1 MREIA
6 VSTLL
11 VFCNAPPGMETF
23 MNRHSRRLS
32 FTTPIFISFAGILL
46 SFILVAVL
54 VTIIQRNDIIRDYH
68 SINRNFTHNLAVNYT
83 ESILHEN
90 DYILGRAATYLARD
104 DELNNIVNLS
114 PEKGL
119 QSMMQ
124 LLSMMPTVSSLS
136 VADVDGHYLRAP
148 QAVNRADAPV
158 FDATTR
164 PWFVHQGD
172 VGIFSRYT
180 QPYIDFFTQQQ
191 TITLAKPVIS
201 TDGKLKGTL
210 AFHFDLTAMSYTLRK
225 MKPPVPGEFFVV
237 NRRGQALLHPDNGML
252 FQTVMPESL
261 LTNMT
266 AGDGEV
272 FDKPNRTWYYYYSFT
287 NPDWFVIYKVSGHT
301 LSQLAHHESIIV
313 SWGFALA
320 GIIIITFGLYLR
332 QASRGVLMNIINAIK
347 TGDTK
352 HAPGLEVML
361 DKAIETNREREQA
374 YVRQA
379 TVDSLTGC
387 KNRWAFDTDITTL
400 MSERQP
406 FALALVDIDN
416 FKSINDTWGH
426 LSGDIVLR
434 NVAREGITVLQ
445 THGLSLY
452 RYGGEEF
459 AIIFTEKFVAE
470 AGAILELWRV
480 KVSKRT
486 WREEGLSVTF
496 SAGLGE
502 WHMETLEHLVS
513 SVDEALYR
521 AKRQGKNRILRTSL
535 S

>member
-1 MREIA
+1 M
-6 VSTLL
+6 SS
-11 VFCNAPPGMETF
+11 
-23 MNRHSRRLS
+23 HSRRLS

-46 SFILVAVL
+46 SFIIIAAL
-54 VTIIQRNDIIRDYH
+54 VTVIQRNDIIRDYH
-68 SINRNFTHNLAVNYT
+68 GINRNFTHNLAVNYT

-104 DELNNIVNLS
+104 DELNRLVNLD
-114 PEKGL
+114 PVQGQ

-136 VADVDGHYLRAP
+136 IADTEGHYMRAP
-148 QAVNRADAPV
+148 QVVQRQNAPV

-172 VGIFSRYT
+172 AGIFSRYT
-180 QPYIDFFTQQQ
+180 QPYVDFFTQHQ
-191 TITLAKPVIS
+191 TVTLAKPVIS

-210 AFHFDLTAMSYTLRK
+210 AFHFDLAAMSHTLRQ
-225 MKPPVPGEFFVV
+225 MRPPVQGEFFVV
-237 NRRGQALLHPDNGML
+237 NRQGQALLHSDNGKL
-252 FQTVMPESL
+252 FQKVISPQIL
-261 LTNMT
+261 GGMT
-266 AGDGEV
+266 AGEGEV
-272 FDKPNRTWYYYYSFT
+272 FDKGSRTWYYYYSFT

-301 LSQLAHHESIIV
+301 LSILAQHESIII

-320 GIIIITFGLYLR
+320 GLIIITFGLYLR
-332 QASRGVLMNIINAIK
+332 HASRGILMNIINAIK
-347 TGDTK
+347 TGDTNR
-352 HAPGLEVML
+352 APGLEVML
-361 DKAIETNREREQA
+361 HKAIETNKERERA

-387 KNRWAFDTDITTL
+387 KNRWAFDTDMTAL
-400 MSERQP
+400 MAERQP

-434 NVAREGITVLQ
+434 NVAREGITILQ
-445 THGLSLY
+445 AHGLSLY

-459 AIIFTEKFVAE
+459 AVIFTAEHIAE
-470 AGAILELWRV
+470 ASALLELWRINV
-480 KVSKRT
+480 ANRN
-486 WREEGLSVTF
+486 WREEGLHVTF

-502 WHMETLEHLVS
+502 WHMETLDHLVS
-513 SVDEALYR
+513 SVDEALYK
-521 AKRQGKNRILRTSL
+521 AKRQGKNRILRTTHDA
-535 S
+535 

>member
-1 MREIA
+1 MKPQNK
-6 VSTLL
+6 S
-11 VFCNAPPGMETF
+11 
-23 MNRHSRRLS
+23 LS
-32 FTTPIFISFAGILL
+32 FTTPIFISFAGIIFCFVL
-46 SFILVAVL
+46 IAAL
-54 VTIIQRNDIIRDYH
+54 VTVIQRNDIINAYH
-68 SINRNFTHNLAVNYT
+68 GINRNFAHNLAVNYT

-90 DYILGRAATYLARD
+90 DYILGRAVTYLSRN
-104 DELNNIVNLS
+104 DELDNVVNKD
-114 PEKGL
+114 PDKGL

-136 VADVDGHYLRAP
+136 IADSEGHYLRAP
-148 QAVNRADAPV
+148 QVIERANAPV
-158 FDATTR
+158 FDATSR

-172 VGIFSRYT
+172 AGIFSRYT
-180 QPYIDFFTQQQ
+180 QPYIDFYTHQQ
-191 TITLAKPVIS
+191 TVTLAKPVIS
-201 TDGKLKGTL
+201 AEGKLKGTL
-210 AFHFDLTAMSYTLRK
+210 AFHFDLTAMSHTLRQ
-225 MKPPVPGEFFVV
+225 MKPPVQGEFFVV
-237 NRRGQALLHPDNGML
+237 NRKGQALLHPDSGKL
-252 FQTVMPESL
+252 FQTVLSDKL

-266 AGDGEV
+266 AGDGEI
-272 FDKPNRTWYYYYSFT
+272 FDKSSRTWYYYYSFT
-287 NPDWFVIYKVSGHT
+287 NPDWFVIYKVSGKT
-301 LSQLAHHESIIV
+301 LSQLAQHESIIA

-332 QASRGVLMNIINAIK
+332 QASRAILMNIINAIK
-347 TGDTK
+347 TGDTQ

-361 DKAIETNREREQA
+361 HKAIEVNKERERA

-387 KNRWAFDTDITTL
+387 KNRWAFDTDITEL
-400 MSERQP
+400 MNNHQP

-434 NVAREGITVLQ
+434 NVAREGIAILQ
-445 THGLSLY
+445 AHGLSLY

-459 AIIFTEKFVAE
+459 AIIFTAEMVEGAQTLLEEWRMNVA
-470 AGAILELWRV
+470 
-480 KVSKRT
+480 SRT

-513 SVDEALYR
+513 SVDEALYK
-521 AKRQGKNRILRTSL
+521 AKRQGKNRILRTSHT
-535 S
+535 

>member
-1 MREIA
+1 MT
-6 VSTLL
+6 SS
-11 VFCNAPPGMETF
+11 
-23 MNRHSRRLS
+23 HSRRLS

-46 SFILVAVL
+46 SFIIIAAL
-54 VTIIQRNDIIRDYH
+54 VTVIQRNDIIRDYH
-68 SINRNFTHNLAVNYT
+68 GINRNFTHNLAVNYT

-104 DELNNIVNLS
+104 DELNRLVNLD
-114 PEKGL
+114 PVQGQ

-136 VADVDGHYLRAP
+136 IADTEGHYMRAP
-148 QAVNRADAPV
+148 QVVQRQNAPV

-172 VGIFSRYT
+172 AGIFSRYT
-180 QPYIDFFTQQQ
+180 QPYVDFFTQHQ
-191 TITLAKPVIS
+191 TVTLAKPVIS

-210 AFHFDLTAMSYTLRK
+210 AFHFDLAAMSHTLRQ
-225 MKPPVPGEFFVV
+225 MRPPVQGEFFVV
-237 NRRGQALLHPDNGML
+237 NRQGQALLHSDNGKL
-252 FQTVMPESL
+252 FQKVISPQIL
-261 LTNMT
+261 GGMT
-266 AGDGEV
+266 AGEGEV
-272 FDKPNRTWYYYYSFT
+272 FDKGSRTWYYYYSFT

-301 LSQLAHHESIIV
+301 LSMLAQHESIII

-320 GIIIITFGLYLR
+320 GLIIITFGLYLR
-332 QASRGVLMNIINAIK
+332 HASRGILMNIINAIK
-347 TGDTK
+347 TGDTNR
-352 HAPGLEVML
+352 APGLEVML
-361 DKAIETNREREQA
+361 HKAIETNKERERA

-387 KNRWAFDTDITTL
+387 KNRWAFDTDMTAL
-400 MSERQP
+400 MAERQP

-434 NVAREGITVLQ
+434 NVAREGITILQ
-445 THGLSLY
+445 AHGLSLY

-459 AIIFTEKFVAE
+459 AVIFTAEHIAE
-470 AGAILELWRV
+470 ASALLELWRINV
-480 KVSKRT
+480 ANRN
-486 WREEGLSVTF
+486 WREEGLHVTF

-502 WHMETLEHLVS
+502 WHMETLDHLVS
-513 SVDEALYR
+513 SVDEALYK
-521 AKRQGKNRILRTSL
+521 AKRQGKNRILRTTHDA
-535 S
+535 

>member
-1 MREIA
+1 
-6 VSTLL
+6 
-11 VFCNAPPGMETF
+11 
-23 MNRHSRRLS
+23 MNHHSRRLS

-46 SFILVAVL
+46 TFILIAAL
-54 VTIIQRNDIIRDYH
+54 VTLIQRNDIIRDYH

-83 ESILHEN
+83 ESILREN
-90 DYILGRAATYLARD
+90 DYILGRAATYLSRN
-104 DELNNIVNLS
+104 DELNKVVNLN
-114 PEKGL
+114 PQQGL

-136 VADVDGHYLRAP
+136 IADTAGHYLRAP
-148 QAVNRADAPV
+148 QVVERSDSPV
-158 FDATTR
+158 FNATTR
-164 PWFVHQGD
+164 PWFIHQGD

-201 TDGKLKGTL
+201 PDGKLKGTL
-210 AFHFDLTAMSYTLRK
+210 AFHFDLTAMSHTLRQ
-225 MKPPVPGEFFVV
+225 MKPPVQGEFFVV
-237 NRRGQALLHPDNGML
+237 NRDGLALLHPDSGKL
-252 FQTVMPESL
+252 FKPVVPDSL
-261 LTNMT
+261 VDNMT
-266 AGDGEV
+266 AGDGEI
-272 FDKPNRTWYYYYSFT
+272 FDKATRTWYYYYSFT
-287 NPDWFVIYKVSGHT
+287 NPDWFVIYKVSDQT
-301 LSQLAHHESIIV
+301 LNQLAQHESIIV
-313 SWGFALA
+313 CWGFALA

-332 QASRGVLMNIINAIK
+332 QASRGILMNIINAIK

-361 DKAIETNREREQA
+361 HKAIEVNKERERA

-387 KNRWAFDTDITTL
+387 KNRWAFDTDISAL
-400 MSERQP
+400 INDHQP

-434 NVAREGITVLQ
+434 NVAREGITILQ
-445 THGLSLY
+445 AHGLSLY

-459 AIIFTEKFVAE
+459 AIIFTAEHVAQ
-470 AGAILELWRV
+470 ASALLELWRISV
-480 KVSKRT
+480 ANRT
-486 WREEGLSVTF
+486 WREEGLRVTF

-513 SVDEALYR
+513 SVDEALYK
-521 AKRQGKNRILRTSL
+521 AKHQGKNRILQTST

>member
-1 MREIA
+1 MM
-6 VSTLL
+6 SS
-11 VFCNAPPGMETF
+11 
-23 MNRHSRRLS
+23 HSRRLS

-46 SFILVAVL
+46 SFIIIAAL
-54 VTIIQRNDIIRDYH
+54 VTVIQRNDIIRDYH
-68 SINRNFTHNLAVNYT
+68 GINRNFTHNLAVNYT

-104 DELNNIVNLS
+104 DELNRLVNLD
-114 PEKGL
+114 PVQGQ

-136 VADVDGHYLRAP
+136 IADTEGHYMRAP
-148 QAVNRADAPV
+148 QVVQRQNAPV

-172 VGIFSRYT
+172 AGVFSRYT
-180 QPYIDFFTQQQ
+180 QPYVDFFTQHQ
-191 TITLAKPVIS
+191 TVTLAKPVIS

-210 AFHFDLTAMSYTLRK
+210 AFHFDLAAMSHTLRQ
-225 MKPPVPGEFFVV
+225 MRPPVQGEFFVV
-237 NRRGQALLHPDNGML
+237 NRQGQALLHSDNGKL
-252 FQTVMPESL
+252 FQKVISPQILSG
-261 LTNMT
+261 MT
-266 AGDGEV
+266 AGEGEV
-272 FDKPNRTWYYYYSFT
+272 FDKGSRTWYYYYSFT

-301 LSQLAHHESIIV
+301 LSMLAQHESIII

-320 GIIIITFGLYLR
+320 GLIIITFGLYLR
-332 QASRGVLMNIINAIK
+332 HASRGILMNIINAIK
-347 TGDTK
+347 TGDTNR
-352 HAPGLEVML
+352 APGLEVML
-361 DKAIETNREREQA
+361 HKAIETNKERERA

-387 KNRWAFDTDITTL
+387 KNRWAFDNDITAL
-400 MSERQP
+400 MAERQH

-434 NVAREGITVLQ
+434 NVAREGITILQ
-445 THGLSLY
+445 AHGLSLY

-459 AIIFTEKFVAE
+459 AVIFTAEHIAE
-470 AGAILELWRV
+470 ASALLELWRINV
-480 KVSKRT
+480 ANRN
-486 WREEGLSVTF
+486 WREEGLHVTF

-502 WHMETLEHLVS
+502 WHMETLDHLVS
-513 SVDEALYR
+513 SVDEALYK
-521 AKRQGKNRILRTSL
+521 AKRQGKNRILRTTHDA
-535 S
+535 

>member
-1 MREIA
+1 MM
-6 VSTLL
+6 SS
-11 VFCNAPPGMETF
+11 
-23 MNRHSRRLS
+23 HSRRLS

-46 SFILVAVL
+46 SFIIIAAL
-54 VTIIQRNDIIRDYH
+54 VTVIQRNDIIRDYH
-68 SINRNFTHNLAVNYT
+68 GINRNFTHNLAVNYT

-104 DELNNIVNLS
+104 DELNRLVNLD
-114 PEKGL
+114 PVQGQ

-136 VADVDGHYLRAP
+136 IADTEGHYMRAP
-148 QAVNRADAPV
+148 QVVQRQNAPV

-172 VGIFSRYT
+172 AGIFSRYT
-180 QPYIDFFTQQQ
+180 QPYVDFFTQHQ
-191 TITLAKPVIS
+191 TVTLAKPVIS

-210 AFHFDLTAMSYTLRK
+210 AFHFDLAAMSHTLRQ
-225 MKPPVPGEFFVV
+225 MRPPVQGEFFVV
-237 NRRGQALLHPDNGML
+237 NRQGQALLHSDNGKL
-252 FQTVMPESL
+252 FQKVISPQILSG
-261 LTNMT
+261 MT
-266 AGDGEV
+266 AGEGEV
-272 FDKPNRTWYYYYSFT
+272 FDKGSRTWYYYYSFT

-301 LSQLAHHESIIV
+301 LSMLAQHESIII

-320 GIIIITFGLYLR
+320 GLIIITFGLYLR
-332 QASRGVLMNIINAIK
+332 HASRGILMNIINAIK
-347 TGDTK
+347 TGDTNR
-352 HAPGLEVML
+352 APGLEVML
-361 DKAIETNREREQA
+361 HKAIETNKERERA

-387 KNRWAFDTDITTL
+387 KNRWAFDNDITAL
-400 MSERQP
+400 MAERQH

-434 NVAREGITVLQ
+434 NVAREGITILQ
-445 THGLSLY
+445 AHELSLY

-459 AIIFTEKFVAE
+459 AVIFTAEHIAE
-470 AGAILELWRV
+470 ASALLELWRINV
-480 KVSKRT
+480 ANRN
-486 WREEGLSVTF
+486 WREEGLHVTF

-502 WHMETLEHLVS
+502 WHMETLDHLVS
-513 SVDEALYR
+513 SVDEALYK
-521 AKRQGKNRILRTSL
+521 AKRQGKNRILRTTHDA
-535 S
+535 